1 MKEKFMN
8 QKNLLTLKNQYLE
21 YLEIEKNRS
30 AKTLENYNRYLT
42 AFLNFLS
49 ERLHKKLEQLTPRDI
64 TLENVRQF
72 RLYLNRAEGIKGN
85 LKKVTQNYYIIALR
99 GFLKYLSKI
108 GVESL
113 PAEQVELARVT
124 RNEIGLISLE
134 DLERLLN
141 APDGNSLKGLRDRA
155 ILEMLF
161 ATGLRVSELC
171 QLNRES
177 VNLERGEFSVKGK
190 GGKIR
195 LVFLSDS
202 AKESLKKYLEKR
214 TDIEEPLFV
223 TFKKSKN
230 NEVLG
235 RITPRSVERL
245 INFYARKSGIVK
257 RVTPHTLRHLFATD
271 LLQNGADLR
280 SVQMLLGHSNISTTQ
295 VYTHIT
301 DKELKEIYQTFH
313 ARRRKKP

>member
-1 MKEKFMN
+1 MN
-8 QKNLLTLKNQYLE
+8 QKPLLELKKQYLE

-30 AKTLENYNRYLT
+30 SKTVENYDRYLT
-42 AFLNFLS
+42 KFFKFLS
-49 ERLHKKLEQLTPRDI
+49 ERLNKKIDQLTPQDI
-64 TLENVRQF
+64 TLDNVRQF
-72 RLYLNRAEGIKGN
+72 RLYLNRSEGIKGN
-85 LKKVTQNYYIIALR
+85 LKKITQNYYIIALR

-124 RNEIGLISLE
+124 RNEIGLISFE
-134 DLERLLN
+134 ELERLLN
-141 APDGNSLKGLRDRA
+141 APDDHSLKGLRDRA

-161 ATGLRVSELC
+161 ATGLRISELC
-171 QLNRES
+171 QLNRDS
-177 VNLERGEFSVKGK
+177 INLERGEFSVKGK

-195 LVFLSDS
+195 LVFLSES
-202 AKESLKKYLEKR
+202 AREALKKYLDKR

-230 NEVLG
+230 NNDVIG
-235 RITPRSVERL
+235 RITPRTVERL
-245 INFYARKSGIVK
+245 INFYAKKAGIVK
-257 RVTPHTLRHLFATD
+257 KVTPHTLRHLFATD

-301 DKELKEIYQTFH
+301 DRELKEIYRAFH
-313 ARRRKKP
+313 ARRRKRP

>member
-1 MKEKFMN
+1 
-8 QKNLLTLKNQYLE
+8 
-21 YLEIEKNRS
+21 
-30 AKTLENYNRYLT
+30 
-42 AFLNFLS
+42 
-49 ERLHKKLEQLTPRDI
+49 
-64 TLENVRQF
+64 
-72 RLYLNRAEGIKGN
+72 
-85 LKKVTQNYYIIALR
+85 
-99 GFLKYLSKI
+99 
-108 GVESL
+108 
-113 PAEQVELARVT
+113 
-124 RNEIGLISLE
+124 
-134 DLERLLN
+134 
-141 APDGNSLKGLRDRA
+141 
-155 ILEMLF
+155 
-161 ATGLRVSELC
+161 LC

-202 AKESLKKYLEKR
+202 AKAILKKYLEKR
-214 TDIEEPLFV
+214 TDIEEPLFI

>member
-1 MKEKFMN
+1 MN
-8 QKNLLTLKNQYLE
+8 QKSLLNLKNQYLE

-42 AFLNFLS
+42 VFLNFLS
-49 ERLHKKLEQLTPRDI
+49 ERLHKKLEQLIPKDI

-72 RLYLNRAEGIKGN
+72 RLYLNRTEGTEGN

-99 GFLKYLSKI
+99 GFLKYLSKMN
-108 GVESL
+108 VESL

-124 RNEIGLISLE
+124 RNEIGLISFE

-141 APDGNSLKGLRDRA
+141 APDENSLKGLRDRA

-202 AKESLKKYLEKR
+202 AKAILKKYLEKR
-214 TDIEEPLFV
+214 TDTEEPLFI

-245 INFYARKSGIVK
+245 INLYARKSGIVK